1 MSTGQQVIKVLAI
14 IFAIFIIVN
23 VVGGVIFG
31 ISLFAEI
38 TMIGEQ
44 RTDKITTKE
53 FSQIYENKVDTIKV
67 ETAVSKLTIQKGTR
81 LKVEGSNLPSKFTS
95 KVSGTTLTVKEEGN
109 KKWLN
114 ENITSEI
121 IITIPEGKT
130 LTKLEI
136 DSGVGTNHIQDLT
149 VETLDLDCGVGTMQ
163 INNVTVLSKTKINGG
178 AGRTVVEDC
187 EFEKLDLDS
196 GVGEMVISADLTGNS
211 KIDSGVGRLSL
222 NLLRSEK
229 DYTIKTQS
237 GLGRMTLNGKK
248 CTDNGIYGS
257 GNEEI
262 KIDGGVGVI
271 EITTLEN

>member
-1 MSTGQQVIKVLAI
+1 MSTGQQVIKVFAI

>member
-1 MSTGQQVIKVLAI
+1 MSSGQQIIKVLAI
-14 IFAIFIIVN
+14 IFGIFIIVN
-23 VVGGVIFG
+23 VVGGIIFG
-31 ISLFAEI
+31 ISLFAEFA
-38 TMIGEQ
+38 MIGEKETN
-44 RTDKITTKE
+44 RISTKE
-53 FSQIYENKVDTIKV
+53 FSQIYQNNVNTIKV
-67 ETAVSKLTIQKGTR
+67 ETAISKLTIQKGTE
-81 LKVEGSNLPSKFTS
+81 LKVEGSNLPSRFTA

-109 KKWLN
+109 KQWFN

-121 IITIPEGKT
+121 VITIPEGKT

-136 DSGVGTNHIQDLT
+136 DSGVGTNTIQDFT

-163 INNVTVLSKTKINGG
+163 IDNVTALSKTKINGG
-178 AGRTVVEDC
+178 AGRTVVENSK
-187 EFEKLDLDS
+187 FKNLDLDS

-222 NLLRSEK
+222 NLLRSKEN
-229 DYTIKTQS
+229 YTMKTQT

-248 CTDNGIYGS
+248 CTDNGVYGS

-271 EITTLEN
+271 EVTTLEN

>member
-44 RTDKITTKE
+44 RTDKSTTKE

-114 ENITSEI
+114 ENVTSEI

>member
-114 ENITSEI
+114 ENVTSEI

-149 VETLDLDCGVGTMQ
+149 VETLELDCGVGTMQ

-187 EFEKLDLDS
+187 EFEKLNLDS

>member
-114 ENITSEI
+114 ENVTSEI

-248 CTDNGIYGS
+248 CTDDGIYGS

>member
-114 ENITSEI
+114 ENVTSEI

>member
-44 RTDKITTKE
+44 RTNKSTTKE

-114 ENITSEI
+114 ENVTSEI